1 MSRSEIFEDRR
12 IVNKMP
18 KNLRYG
24 AREAADYLT
33 GRDPEDLKPDYAI
46 SNRPGRGASGES
58 ST

>member
-1 MSRSEIFEDRR
+1 MSRSEVFKDRK
-12 IVNKMP
+12 VVTKMP
-18 KNLRYG
+18 ASLRHK
-24 AREAADYLT
+24 AREAAAYLT